1 MNQTSH
7 INLKLIIAGLQ
18 VKHSAFSD
26 KEDKYFETESAKHKV
41 LLTKTPTLANP
52 YIFLPDALKKIME
65 EYHPR
70 KTATFCYLRKA
81 IA

>member
-1 MNQTSH
+1 MNPTSL
-7 INLKLIIAGLQ
+7 INLQLIIAGLQ

-52 YIFLPDALKKIME
+52 YIFFARRTKENYGGISPS
-65 EYHPR
+65 
-70 KTATFCYLRKA
+70 
-81 IA
+81 